1 MGERVVIR
9 IVDEHLRAK
18 QVVNLKVHYGQEHGP
33 DMETQLLNSRLLLF
47 IEAKGNV
54 KAPDS
59 AIGAALYQ
67 ILTRYEGQA
76 ICRIA
81 LLFTERYEKLTRNI
95 LPGIRRPRL
104 DLFSV
109 KEPELWHLLP
119 NAGGFFISK
128 PGSLVEALEL

>member
-9 IVDEHLRAK
+9 IVAEHLRAK
-18 QVVNLKVHYGQEHGP
+18 RGLNLKVHYGQEHGP
-33 DMETQLLNSRLLLF
+33 DMETHLPNSRLLLF
-47 IEAKGNV
+47 IEAKDGV
-54 KAPDS
+54 KVPDS

-67 ILTRYEGQA
+67 ILTRYEGEA

-81 LLFTERYEKLTRNI
+81 LPFTERYEKFIRNV
-95 LPGIRRPRL
+95 LSGIRRPRL
-104 DLFSV
+104 DLFFV